1 MKILHI
7 VHTHPS
13 LGSTGGTELY
23 VEAIAAARGDPVFTR
38 DHGAELRKEGSL
50 WIAGSP
56 RATDFRSG
64 WSAPSLAAALA
75 RVVAEEKPEGLHVHH
90 LAHLDLSPPPAPYLL
105 TLHDYHL
112 ACARGQLVNR
122 EAELCEGPTPQRCA
136 ACVASQLRAPRS
148 LLGLGQLV
156 HAMGMTDLARKAL
169 SASPPSPSMIEEVS
183 SRNAGG
189 RSVLD
194 GAERILSPSAALAR
208 RFEGL
213 GLARDIHV
221 QDLPL
226 LGPMSSRPRRP
237 GPVRFLFVG
246 SLIPTKGAM
255 LLLRAFARIGAGELQ
270 IWGPRVPYF
279 GESRYA
285 DTVVRMA
292 ERTPRTRY
300 CGVFDGEGR
309 EEVYAGGD
317 VLVMPSTWPENSPLV
332 VREAIAAGLRVIATD
347 HGGVGEIDPE
357 ATLVPAGDV
366 NALTSAMRDHL
377 VDAPSRRSPRDFP
390 MAGHLHELS
399 QHYEACFR

>member
-1 MKILHI
+1 MKILHV

-23 VEAIAAARGDPVFTR
+23 VQAIAAARGDPVFTR
-38 DHGAELRKEGSL
+38 DHGAELRKQGRL
-50 WIAGSP
+50 WIAGVP
-56 RATDFRSG
+56 PARDFRES
-64 WSAPSLAAALA
+64 WSAPSVAAALA
-75 RVVAEEKPEGLHVHH
+75 RVVDDEKPDGLHVHH
-90 LAHLDLSPPPAPYLL
+90 LAHLDLSPPTSPYLL

-122 EAELCEGPTPQRCA
+122 ESELCEGPSPERCA
-136 ACVASQLRAPRS
+136 SCVVSQLRAPRS

-156 HAMGMTDLARKAL
+156 HAMGMTELARKAL
-169 SASPPSPSMIEEVS
+169 SASPPTARMIDEVA

-194 GAERILSPSAALAR
+194 GARRILSPSAALAR
-208 RFEGL
+208 RFEGM

-226 LGPMSSRPRRP
+226 LTPITSRPRQP

-246 SLIPTKGAM
+246 SLIPTKGPM
-255 LLLRAFARIGAGELQ
+255 LLLRAFARIGEGELQ

-300 CGVFDGEGR
+300 CGVFESEQR
-309 EEVYAGGD
+309 QEVYAGGD
-317 VLVMPSTWPENSPLV
+317 VLVVPSTWPENSPLV
-332 VREAIAAGLRVIATD
+332 VREAVAAGLRVIATD
-347 HGGVGEIDPE
+347 HGGVGEIDPG
-357 ATLVPAGDV
+357 ARLVPAGDV
-366 NALTSAMRDHL
+366 GALTTAMAEHL
-377 VDAPSRRSPRDFP
+377 DEPSRRGARDFP
-390 MAGHLHELS
+390 MDRHLHQLAR
-399 QHYEACFR
+399 HYEACFG